1 MTTIRATELSDADNV
16 KIRNLVGYPVI
27 IVTPI
32 HHKRWE
38 LPPHGEM
45 EVTVA
50 DVRECSYDQ
59 GCRNIFHD
67 YVQICNSELA
77 KEFGVND
84 DVIEY
89 NWGDKEIKAA
99 LTTAPIEVLLDA
111 LDFAPDG
118 IKEAIL
124 DKAVELEI
132 PDTRRR
138 EAISEALGVNVDNK
152 IKNKRDSQTGTEP
165 VAKKTRRRVS
175 SNSSETKQRR
185 VAKAE

>member
-1 MTTIRATELSDADNV
+1 MTTIRATELSDVDNV

-84 DVIEY
+84 DVDHIGGFQT
-89 NWGDKEIKAA
+89 NAQRVVDH
-99 LTTAPIEVLLDA
+99 
-111 LDFAPDG
+111 
-118 IKEAIL
+118 
-124 DKAVELEI
+124 
-132 PDTRRR
+132 R
-138 EAISEALGVNVDNK
+138 GV
-152 IKNKRDSQTGTEP
+152 GG
-165 VAKKTRRRVS
+165 RRVIH
-175 SNSSETKQRR
+175 R
-185 VAKAE
+185 

>member
-1 MTTIRATELSDADNV
+1 MATIRATELSDADNV

-118 IKEAIL
+118 IKEALL
-124 DKAVELEI
+124 DKAVEMEI
-132 PDTRRR
+132 PDIQRR
-138 EAISEALGVNVDNK
+138 EAISKALGVDVNNK
-152 IKNKRDSQTGTEP
+152 IKNAQAVKTSAGT
-165 VAKKTRRRVS
+165 AKKTRRRVAAKDTT
-175 SNSSETKQRR
+175 TKTRR
-185 VAKAE
+185 VATEE

>member
-1 MTTIRATELSDADNV
+1 MATIRVTELTDTDKV
-16 KIRNLVGYPVI
+16 IIRNLVNHPVV

-32 HHKRWE
+32 HHQRWE

-45 EVTVA
+45 EVMVV

-59 GCRNIFHD
+59 GCRNIFRD
-67 YVQICNSELA
+67 YVQICNPELA
-77 KEFGVND
+77 KEFGIYE

-89 NWGDKEIKAA
+89 NWGDKEITEA

-118 IKEAIL
+118 IKEAIV

-132 PDTRRR
+132 PDMDRR
-138 EAISEALGVNVDNK
+138 EAISKALGVNVTNK
-152 IKNKRDSQTGTEP
+152 IENARKSKTASAAT
-165 VAKKTRRRVS
+165 AKTAKRRVS
-175 SNSSETKQRR
+175 SKSTATKARR
-185 VAKAE
+185 VATEE